1 MEPGVF
7 AVVMLAALLHAS
19 WNALAKAR
27 GSVDAV
33 AIAMGSGLLVLP
45 VLPFVGLPAAASWPA
60 LGASA
65 AIHVLYVRLV
75 VAVYREGALSVAYPL
90 MRGLP
95 PLAVALATGLIL
107 GESPTALGWVA
118 MLAVAAGV
126 LLLAGEGF
134 ASRAANANALML
146 VAANVGVIIFYTTV
160 DGLGVRASGAAPAY
174 VCWLF
179 VLSALALLPFGG
191 IAALRAARAQPGV
204 LALGAACTVGAY
216 GLALWAMSQA
226 PIALVAALREMS
238 VVFAAIIGLLF
249 LGERFGALRW
259 AAVALT
265 AAGMIGI
272 RYA

>member
-1 MEPGVF
+1 MF
-7 AVVMLAALLHAS
+7 ALVMLAALLHAG
-19 WNALAKAR
+19 WNAIAKAR

-33 AIAMGSGLLVLP
+33 AIAMGSGLLALP
-45 VLPFVGLPAAASWPA
+45 ALPFAGIPAAASWPA
-60 LGASA
+60 LAASA
-65 AIHVLYVRLV
+65 AIHILYFRLI

-95 PLAVALATGLIL
+95 PLAVAVATGVIL
-107 GESPTALGWVA
+107 GESPSPLGWLA
-118 MLAVAAGV
+118 MFAIAAGV

-134 ASRAANANALML
+134 AARGANARALAL
-146 VAANVGVIIFYTTV
+146 IAANVGVIIFYTTV

-179 VLSALALLPFGG
+179 VLNALALLPFGG
-191 IAALRAARAQPGV
+191 MAALRAALPQLPL

-216 GLALWAMSQA
+216 GIALWAMSRA
-226 PIALVAALREMS
+226 PIALVAAAREMS
-238 VVFAAIIGLLF
+238 VVFAAMLGVLF

-259 AAVALT
+259 IAVAV
-265 AAGMIGI
+265 AALGLVGI